1 MNILLITPH
10 KGEATPYYLKQKTGM
25 INSLRDEIPARNEKV
40 RTTVMPLDK
49 YDANNMTIRD
59 IKVLFSK
66 FASEIENAD
75 IIHSFSELPLFF
87 SEVFDKT
94 TIFTLNLEKKQDE
107 LKKFLPE
114 DGLPGKVVTSTFVN
128 NHSIPYQELLP
139 GFSIKKPS
147 SEYDPGS
154 KNIIIFANDKEFAE
168 DAATAVTH
176 LIPDASFFVK
186 FRKDISDADELKM
199 ETFSPSMLKNRSFLS
214 AIAQSGTE
222 KEIDLIPLTVLSRG
236 VPVFTVNNPL
246 EKRFYPDMLHVN
258 SLGELPEA
266 IEDLKK
272 RFTDRNSLVDELHS
286 FACRFFFFS
295 KMTDDMIRLYNTTM
309 NNYIKKAYRPWG
321 YWEALKLA
329 GNYKIKSFFVKPG
342 EQLSL
347 QKHKHRAEIWVV
359 ADGEGTILIDG
370 ESFEAG
376 RGDVYMVK
384 KEQVHRV
391 SGKNNG
397 IQIVELQ
404 LGDYL
409 GEDDIVRLQ
418 DSYGRS

>member
-10 KGEATPYYLKQKTGM
+10 KGEVLPYYLKQKTAM
-25 INSLRDEIPARNEKV
+25 IDSLRDEIPARNEKV
-40 RTTVMPLDK
+40 QTTVMPLDK
-49 YDANNMTIRD
+49 YDADNMTVREM
-59 IKVLFSK
+59 KVLFSK
-66 FASEIENAD
+66 FATEIENAD

-94 TIFTLNLEKKQDE
+94 TVFTLNLEKKYDE

-114 DGLPGKVVTSTFVN
+114 DGIPGTVVTSSFVN
-128 NHSIPYQELLP
+128 NHSLPYQELLP

-147 SEYDPGS
+147 SEYDPES

-168 DAATAVTH
+168 DTATAVSH

-186 FRKDISDADELKM
+186 FRKDIPDADKLNM
-199 ETFSPSMLKNRSFLS
+199 EPFLPSMLKKRSFLS
-214 AIAQSGTE
+214 AIAQTGTE
-222 KEIDLIPLTVLSRG
+222 KDIDLIPLTVLSRG
-236 VPVFTVNNPL
+236 VPVFTVNNPV

-258 SLGELPEA
+258 SLRELPEA
-266 IEDLKK
+266 MENLKK
-272 RFTDRNSLVDELHS
+272 RFPDKNSLVDELHS

-295 KMTDDMIRLYNTTM
+295 KMTDDMIRLYNTTI
-309 NNYIKKAYRPWG
+309 NNYMKKADRPWG
-321 YWEALKLA
+321 QWEALKLA

-342 EQLSL
+342 EQISL
-347 QKHKHRAEIWVV
+347 QKHKHRAEIWIV
-359 ADGEGTILIDG
+359 AEGEGTILIDG

-391 SGKNNG
+391 SGKNSG
-397 IQIVELQ
+397 IQIVEVQ